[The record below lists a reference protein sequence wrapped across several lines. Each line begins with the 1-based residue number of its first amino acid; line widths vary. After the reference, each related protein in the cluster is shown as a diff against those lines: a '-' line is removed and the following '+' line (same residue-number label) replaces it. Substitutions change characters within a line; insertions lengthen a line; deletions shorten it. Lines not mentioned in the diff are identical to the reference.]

1 MRARLAGCAC
11 ARPLSFT
18 VRGRLLMQYHPLR
31 VVVLMAA
38 LLTACASDTVRI
50 DGTSPASFAESHRR
64 LMRSLSPADQTR
76 LLLAE
81 TLIRAAAT
89 PNPTAQAPGALPEIV
104 PLEAVRAQ
112 LNGKTLDEILQLSKS
127 LDIKVKVGFI
137 TQPAL

>member
-1 MRARLAGCAC
+1 MRPRRSSDVVV
-11 ARPLSFT
+11 RPLNFT

-112 LNGKTLDEILQLSKS
+112 LNDKTDRKS
-127 LDIKVKVGFI
+127 VV
-137 TQPAL
+137 

>member
-1 MRARLAGCAC
+1 MSGLIRASG
-11 ARPLSFT
+11 RPLNFT

-38 LLTACASDTVRI
+38 LLSACASDTVRI

-64 LMRSLSPADQTR
+64 LMRSLSPADQAR

-81 TLIRAAAT
+81 TVIRAAAT
-89 PNPTAQAPGALPEIV
+89 PKPPAQAPGALPEIV

-112 LNGKTLDEILQLSKS
+112 LDGKTFDEILQLSNS